1 MGKYA
6 VNTPAR
12 DGVHALL
19 EKFEDHVAGME
30 KVLGEL
36 SEYMED
42 YMDET
47 EDMIAEAGCCLEEAS
62 REHQMN
68 GMLFRELNAG
78 RKELLSLLEL
88 LAENGIQPP
97 EEKHIHYG
105 RLDPGLYVQDPDS
118 PFYIQDPDKHFTS
131 LLSGQLAELVW
142 FEEFTP
148 MTTPEREA
156 LRDHVI
162 RKTGFEPDPAGTWSR
177 FLDGL
182 RKGDSSARRKGW

>member
-19 EKFEDHVAGME
+19 EKLEDHVAGME

-47 EDMIAEAGCCLEEAS
+47 EDMIAETGCCLEEAS
-62 REHQMN
+62 RVHQVN
-68 GMLFRELNAG
+68 DMLFRELNAG

-105 RLDPGLYVQDPDS
+105 RLDPGLYVR
-118 PFYIQDPDKHFTS
+118 DPDKHFAS

-162 RKTGFEPDPAGTWSR
+162 RKTGFEPDPAGAWSR

-182 RKGDSSARRKGW
+182 RKGDSSAGRKGR